1 MERALIVCDNEKA
14 CAFYKSYLKENGYID
29 MLLVESI
36 SAAKRAITDY
46 DFDICF
52 VNLPLGGS
60 NSIEQVI
67 DIAEKNVCQVL
78 LFIKADLYDE
88 ITDKVADYGIITV
101 SKPISKQL
109 LWQALRHALAAQRR
123 IGMAHKESAKLEK
136 KLEELTK
143 MDEINQQTPLRVLR
157 RRTDMVRVKHVLD
170 LKCDVIDDTTINAED
185 VDAPIFSDESLD
197 IFAE

>member
-14 CAFYKSYLKENGYID
+14 TAFYKSYLKENGYVD
-29 MLLVESI
+29 MLQVESI
-36 SAAKRAITDY
+36 SSAKRAITDY

-60 NSIEQVI
+60 NSIDQVI
-67 DIAEKNVCQVL
+67 DIAEKNVCQIL
-78 LFIKADLYDE
+78 LFIKADYYDE

-136 KLEELTK
+136 KLEELKTISRAK
-143 MDEINQQTPLRVLR
+143 LLLIINENLTEEEAHKQIEKNAMDFRISKYQ
-157 RRTDMVRVKHVLD
+157 MAK
-170 LKCDVIDDTTINAED
+170 
-185 VDAPIFSDESLD
+185 D
-197 IFAE
+197 IIKKYQ

>member
-14 CAFYKSYLKENGYID
+14 TAFYKSYLKENGYVD
-29 MLLVESI
+29 MLQVESI

-60 NSIEQVI
+60 NSIDQVI
-67 DIAEKNVCQVL
+67 DIAEKNVCQIL
-78 LFIKADLYDE
+78 LFIKADYYDE

-136 KLEELTK
+136 KLEELKTISRAK
-143 MDEINQQTPLRVLR
+143 LLLIINENLTEEEAHKQIEKNAMDFRISKYQ
-157 RRTDMVRVKHVLD
+157 MAK
-170 LKCDVIDDTTINAED
+170 
-185 VDAPIFSDESLD
+185 D
-197 IFAE
+197 IIKKYQ

>member
-14 CAFYKSYLKENGYID
+14 SAFYKSYLKENGYID

-67 DIAEKNVCQVL
+67 DIAEKNVCQIL

-136 KLEELTK
+136 KLEELKTISRAK
-143 MDEINQQTPLRVLR
+143 LLLIINEDLTEEEAHKQIEKNAMDLRISR
-157 RRTDMVRVKHVLD
+157 YQMAK
-170 LKCDVIDDTTINAED
+170 
-185 VDAPIFSDESLD
+185 D
-197 IFAE
+197 IIKKYG